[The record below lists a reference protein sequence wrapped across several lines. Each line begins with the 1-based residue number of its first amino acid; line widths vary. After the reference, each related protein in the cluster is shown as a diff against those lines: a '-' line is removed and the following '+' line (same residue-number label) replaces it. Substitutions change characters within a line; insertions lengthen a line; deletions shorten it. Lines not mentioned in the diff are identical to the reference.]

1 INPPDAEPRS
11 VEAARESM
19 EITFLHW
26 GLHAWGIYA
35 LVGMALAFFTFNKKL
50 PLTISSVFYPLLGEK
65 VNGPWGKVINVLAV
79 VATLFGLATSLGLG
93 VQQVSAGLAHLFN
106 MPDTITTQVILITV
120 ITLAATGSVVA
131 GLSGGVKRLSQMNM
145 FLGAVFLLFM
155 LIVGP
160 TLFITDSFIQNIGG
174 YVQNFFE
181 LSSWTETYK
190 QSDWQSDW
198 TVFYWAWWVSW
209 SPFVGMFIARI
220 SRGRTL
226 KEFVLGVLIVPTL
239 LTFLWLSTFG
249 GSAMYLELNSIAD
262 IASAVTGNIATSLY
276 VLLEQFPL
284 SAVTSV
290 VGVVL
295 VTSFFV
301 TSSDSGSLV
310 VDSLTAGG
318 KLDAPVPQRI
328 FWALTEGAVAAVLL
342 IGGGLGALQTAAIST
357 GLPFAVL
364 LIVLMWSLLKGLRKE
379 HTGMMETQL
388 EAERKQY
395 LETLAKMMQKREQA
409 KAAGITEKKKEK

>member
-1 INPPDAEPRS
+1 
-11 VEAARESM
+11 
-19 EITFLHW
+19 
-26 GLHAWGIYA
+26 
-35 LVGMALAFFTFNKKL
+35 
-50 PLTISSVFYPLLGEK
+50 
-65 VNGPWGKVINVLAV
+65 
-79 VATLFGLATSLGLG
+79 
-93 VQQVSAGLAHLFN
+93 
-106 MPDTITTQVILITV
+106 
-120 ITLAATGSVVA
+120 
-131 GLSGGVKRLSQMNM
+131 
-145 FLGAVFLLFM
+145 
-155 LIVGP
+155 
-160 TLFITDSFIQNIGG
+160 
-174 YVQNFFE
+174 
-181 LSSWTETYK
+181 
-190 QSDWQSDW
+190 
-198 TVFYWAWWVSW
+198 
-209 SPFVGMFIARI
+209 
-220 SRGRTL
+220 
-226 KEFVLGVLIVPTL
+226 
-239 LTFLWLSTFG
+239 
-249 GSAMYLELNSIAD
+249 MYLELNSIAD

>member
-1 INPPDAEPRS
+1 
-11 VEAARESM
+11 
-19 EITFLHW
+19 
-26 GLHAWGIYA
+26 
-35 LVGMALAFFTFNKKL
+35 
-50 PLTISSVFYPLLGEK
+50 
-65 VNGPWGKVINVLAV
+65 
-79 VATLFGLATSLGLG
+79 
-93 VQQVSAGLAHLFN
+93 
-106 MPDTITTQVILITV
+106 
-120 ITLAATGSVVA
+120 
-131 GLSGGVKRLSQMNM
+131 
-145 FLGAVFLLFM
+145 
-155 LIVGP
+155 
-160 TLFITDSFIQNIGG
+160 
-174 YVQNFFE
+174 
-181 LSSWTETYK
+181 
-190 QSDWQSDW
+190 
-198 TVFYWAWWVSW
+198 
-209 SPFVGMFIARI
+209 
-220 SRGRTL
+220 
-226 KEFVLGVLIVPTL
+226 
-239 LTFLWLSTFG
+239 
-249 GSAMYLELNSIAD
+249 
-262 IASAVTGNIATSLY
+262 
-276 VLLEQFPL
+276 
-284 SAVTSV
+284 
-290 VGVVL
+290 VVL